1 MADTVRV
8 TPASR
13 KIEFFNPDSA
23 AAKATISIDGGGA
36 GDLTI
41 SADGDVNIGD
51 ITSDIHVGDGS
62 ANVDIVFEASGEIRT
77 TGSAQLTI
85 TSAQPIELDGNVG
98 IGTSSAASPLHVVG
112 SSGNGYLKI
121 DTDGSVASIK
131 SDFNLDLYADDA
143 GNNSASY
150 QNIRF
155 FTAGANERMRILNDG
170 KVGIGKTDPDRHL
183 HVDAGT
189 ENLGGIKITS
199 GGANASLT
207 LENDGTNGGL
217 YRISVTSGSHGD
229 GVNKLLIQD
238 NNTSRITLN
247 SAGNVGINDTTP
259 SYKLDV
265 NGTGRFVNTL
275 TTSTINASGAI
286 SCSIGNGDTNMTRTS
301 AIFRF
306 TNENYDTSTADYMPA
321 FSAGSSEESC
331 LKGGGT
337 EIIVASSYDN
347 TGSIAN
353 NAYLPFCAIVPSS
366 SQGHEI
372 VQSFIA
378 QVSVTSDVS
387 SANKASS
394 IVHHGMWNGND
405 VLFASMSNIETELD
419 ENLPVDWV
427 VHSGTTTLGGSLASQ
442 TYIVGRV
449 RNTTGSAIAADKL
462 HIAWSVKGLINEA
475 IAI

>member
-189 ENLGGIKITS
+189 EKLGGIKITS

-265 NGTGRFVNTL
+265 NGTGRFVNRIPADRWVEDKDGNYL
-275 TTSTINASGAI
+275 GER
-286 SCSIGNGDTNMTRTS
+286 IG
-301 AIFRF
+301 
-306 TNENYDTSTADYMPA
+306 
-321 FSAGSSEESC
+321 
-331 LKGGGT
+331 
-337 EIIVASSYDN
+337 
-347 TGSIAN
+347 
-353 NAYLPFCAIVPSS
+353 
-366 SQGHEI
+366 
-372 VQSFIA
+372 
-378 QVSVTSDVS
+378 
-387 SANKASS
+387 
-394 IVHHGMWNGND
+394 
-405 VLFASMSNIETELD
+405 
-419 ENLPVDWV
+419 
-427 VHSGTTTLGGSLASQ
+427 
-442 TYIVGRV
+442 
-449 RNTTGSAIAADKL
+449 
-462 HIAWSVKGLINEA
+462 
-475 IAI
+475 